1 MMLTLGGTS
10 RDTPPPRGRFLEWKL
25 LDPADWA
32 ATKVRPLREAVTA
45 CIRREI
51 LDSELGVGA
60 EPIGFAPRRGPLVTR
75 RNSAAPGD
83 AKPPCEIE
91 LGAKVTRTVMHH
103 GRPGLTKSVPTP
115 RPTRS

>member
-60 EPIGFAPRRGPLVTR
+60 EPIGFAPRASPSTR
-75 RNSAAPGD
+75 RRVNDSAPW
-83 AKPPCEIE
+83 
-91 LGAKVTRTVMHH
+91 R
-103 GRPGLTKSVPTP
+103 
-115 RPTRS
+115 RSDVAT

>member
-60 EPIGFAPRRGPLVTR
+60 EPIGFAPRASPSTR
-75 RNSAAPGD
+75 RRNLAD
-83 AKPPCEIE
+83 
-91 LGAKVTRTVMHH
+91 
-103 GRPGLTKSVPTP
+103 RPDVWSCQLYGGVP
-115 RPTRS
+115 

>member
-1 MMLTLGGTS
+1 MMLTPGGTS

-60 EPIGFAPRRGPLVTR
+60 EPIVFGTTR
-75 RNSAAPGD
+75 PASPSD
-83 AKPPCEIE
+83 LDTPTICEPQRF
-91 LGAKVTRTVMHH
+91 LAG
-103 GRPGLTKSVPTP
+103 
-115 RPTRS
+115 